1 MEQRLK
7 QRLLGTAVLVALAV
21 IIVPEVVKTSGPITA
36 PAVATSIPPRPES
49 PQPGGVTVA
58 LPPAILP
65 QVIPPEAP
73 VPSGQAPAS
82 TIAQSPV
89 VEPLR
94 TPPATLPSAS
104 AGGDGP
110 QGMRT
115 VDLGAGAPH
124 AAPTSRAPV
133 VPPARPAA
141 PKPAPSAPVVAS
153 APTPKPAQ
161 APAAVVTPSK
171 PAPEAARATTD
182 APKPKPEVVAKA
194 APATVTAAA
203 TARPVSLPKIELT
216 SRDTSRASASAPAAE
231 PWKPQAGN
239 SSWAVQ
245 VGSFGVEEN
254 ANLLRDRLRSQRFPA
269 VVERIRG
276 GSGQAMYRVRVVG
289 QDSRPASEAIAS
301 RLRSAGVAAN
311 IVEPGE

>member
-21 IIVPEVVKTSGPITA
+21 IIVPEVVKTSGPVTA

-65 QVIPPEAP
+65 QAVPPEAP
-73 VPSGQAPAS
+73 APSGQAPAS

-89 VEPLR
+89 IEPLR
-94 TPPATLPSAS
+94 TPATLPLPSAS

-115 VDLGAGAPH
+115 VDLGAGAPRVAPASPAP
-124 AAPTSRAPV
+124 AAPL
-133 VPPARPAA
+133 ARPAA
-141 PKPAPSAPVVAS
+141 PKPAPVVAS
-153 APTPKPAQ
+153 APASKPAQ
-161 APAAVVTPSK
+161 TPAAGATPSK
-171 PAPEAARATTD
+171 PAPETARATTD

-194 APATVTAAA
+194 APATVTPAA

-231 PWKPQAGN
+231 PWRPQASNG
-239 SSWAVQ
+239 SWAVQ

>member
-21 IIVPEVVKTSGPITA
+21 IIVPEVVKTSGPVTA

-65 QVIPPEAP
+65 QAVPPEAP
-73 VPSGQAPAS
+73 APSGQASAS

-89 VEPLR
+89 IEPLR
-94 TPPATLPSAS
+94 TPAALPSAS

-115 VDLGAGAPH
+115 VDLGAGAPRVAPASPAP
-124 AAPTSRAPV
+124 AA
-133 VPPARPAA
+133 PPARPAA
-141 PKPAPSAPVVAS
+141 PKPAPVVAS
-153 APTPKPAQ
+153 APAPKPAQ
-161 APAAVVTPSK
+161 TPAAVASPSK

-194 APATVTAAA
+194 APAAVTPAA

-231 PWKPQAGN
+231 PWRPQAGN
-239 SSWAVQ
+239 GSWAVQ

>member
-21 IIVPEVVKTSGPITA
+21 IIVPEVVKTSGPITS

-65 QVIPPEAP
+65 QAVPPEAP

-94 TPPATLPSAS
+94 TPPASLPSAS

-115 VDLGAGAPH
+115 VDVGASAPR
-124 AAPTSRAPV
+124 AAPA

-153 APTPKPAQ
+153 AHTPKPAQ

-171 PAPEAARATTD
+171 PAPEATRTTAD
-182 APKPKPEVVAKA
+182 APKPKPEAVAKA
-194 APATVTAAA
+194 APVAVTAAA

>member
-21 IIVPEVVKTSGPITA
+21 IIVPEVVKTSGPLA
-36 PAVATSIPPRPES
+36 PPAASTNIPPRPEPPHTS
-49 PQPGGVTVA
+49 GVTVA
-58 LPPAILP
+58 LPPPVAP
-65 QVIPPEAP
+65 VPVTNPVPPPVAAEAP
-73 VPSGQAPAS
+73 VSTPAP
-82 TIAQSPV
+82 TVAQSP
-89 VEPLR
+89 
-94 TPPATLPSAS
+94 TPAPVKSPATP

-115 VDLGAGAPH
+115 VDISAGAPRVT
-124 AAPTSRAPV
+124 P
-133 VPPARPAA
+133 
-141 PKPAPSAPVVAS
+141 
-153 APTPKPAQ
+153 APTPKPAPSK
-161 APAAVVTPSK
+161 PAASAQVAQAQPRTPVPATVPGAAASRTAEPPKTPEVARPK
-171 PAPEAARATTD
+171 PAPEAVARATPT
-182 APKPKPEVVAKA
+182 PP
-194 APATVTAAA
+194 A

-216 SRDTSRASASAPAAE
+216 SRGSTAQSAGPAPAAE
-231 PWKPQAGN
+231 PWRPQGGAGGT
-239 SSWAVQ
+239 WAVQ

-276 GSGQAMYRVRVVG
+276 GSQTMYRVRVVG
-289 QDSRPASEAIAS
+289 QDSRPASEAMAS

>member
-21 IIVPEVVKTSGPITA
+21 IIVPEVVKTSGPVTA
-36 PAVATSIPPRPES
+36 PAVATSIPPRLES

-65 QVIPPEAP
+65 QAVPPEAP
-73 VPSGQAPAS
+73 APSGQASAS

-89 VEPLR
+89 IEPLR
-94 TPPATLPSAS
+94 TPAALPSAS

-115 VDLGAGAPH
+115 VDLGAGAPRVAPASPAP
-124 AAPTSRAPV
+124 AA
-133 VPPARPAA
+133 PPARPAA
-141 PKPAPSAPVVAS
+141 PKPAPVVAS
-153 APTPKPAQ
+153 APAPKPAQ
-161 APAAVVTPSK
+161 TPAAVASPSK

-194 APATVTAAA
+194 APATVTPAA

-231 PWKPQAGN
+231 PWRPQASNG
-239 SSWAVQ
+239 SWAVQ

>member
-21 IIVPEVVKTSGPITA
+21 IIVPEVVKTSGPIA
-36 PAVATSIPPRPES
+36 SPAVATSIPPRPES

-65 QVIPPEAP
+65 QAVPHEAP
-73 VPSGQAPAS
+73 VPSGQTPAS

-89 VEPLR
+89 IEPPR
-94 TPPATLPSAS
+94 TPAALPLAS
-104 AGGDGP
+104 PGGDGP

-115 VDLGAGAPH
+115 VDLGAGAPRVAP
-124 AAPTSRAPV
+124 AA
-133 VPPARPAA
+133 PPARPAA
-141 PKPAPSAPVVAS
+141 PKPAQPAPVVAS
-153 APTPKPAQ
+153 APAPKPVQ
-161 APAAVVTPSK
+161 APAATASPSK
-171 PAPEAARATTD
+171 PAPETVRATTD
-182 APKPKPEVVAKA
+182 APKPKPETVAKV
-194 APATVTAAA
+194 APATVTPAA

-239 SSWAVQ
+239 GSWAVQ

-276 GSGQAMYRVRVVG
+276 GGGQAMYRVRVVG

-301 RLRSAGVAAN
+301 RLRSAGVVAN

>member
-21 IIVPEVVKTSGPITA
+21 IIVPEVVKTSGPITS

-65 QVIPPEAP
+65 QAMPSEAP
-73 VPSGQAPAS
+73 VPFGQAPAS
-82 TIAQSPV
+82 IAQSPV
-89 VEPLR
+89 IEPLR
-94 TPPATLPSAS
+94 TPPAALPSAS

-115 VDLGAGAPH
+115 VDLGAGAPSV
-124 AAPTSRAPV
+124 APASRAPA

-161 APAAVVTPSK
+161 APAAVATPSK
-171 PAPEAARATTD
+171 PAPEAARATTE

-216 SRDTSRASASAPAAE
+216 SRDTSRAGASAPAAE
-231 PWKPQAGN
+231 PWKPQGGN